1 MYSPSRPSKLT
12 ETLEITRL
20 LQCDC
25 IKFDLLLKKCGC
37 VLIIS
42 LYRERFYVRSP
53 KEHRYI
59 EKRYIGVL
67 FHTFYCN
74 LCWDIPGTS
83 LYRGSLYRGSTL
95 TGIDGFGL

>member
-42 LYRERFYVRSP
+42 LYRERFYVRSA
-53 KEHRYI
+53 KEHRYS
-59 EKRYIGVL
+59 EERYIGVL
-67 FHTFYCN
+67 FRTFYCN
-74 LCWDIPGTS
+74 LCWDIECSS
-83 LYRGSLYRGSTL
+83 LYRERRY
-95 TGIDGFGL
+95 I